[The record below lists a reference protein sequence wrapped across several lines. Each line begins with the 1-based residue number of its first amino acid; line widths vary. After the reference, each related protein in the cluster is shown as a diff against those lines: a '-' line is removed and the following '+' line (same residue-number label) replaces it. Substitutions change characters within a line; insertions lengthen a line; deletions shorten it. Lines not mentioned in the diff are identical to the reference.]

1 MYSVGYSWVT
11 TIIAVSTMYL
21 GSYIYYAIKIE
32 GRIFYRIYNN
42 LMISFKLYVN
52 FQMTSEYFS

>member
-1 MYSVGYSWVT
+1 
-11 TIIAVSTMYL
+11 MYL
-21 GSYIYYAIKIE
+21 GSSIYYAIIIE

-52 FQMTSEYFS
+52 FQMTSEYFG